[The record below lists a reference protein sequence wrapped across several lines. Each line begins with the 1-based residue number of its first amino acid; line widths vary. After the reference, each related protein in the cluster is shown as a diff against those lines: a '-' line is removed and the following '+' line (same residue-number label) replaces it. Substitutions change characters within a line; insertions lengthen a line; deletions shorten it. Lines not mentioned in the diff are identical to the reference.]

1 MASIDQAAGHTR
13 TIPLSFEHDDD
24 FQRNFH
30 LTIKPR
36 RLFNDNKEDLVY
48 QDLSAEIVAYV
59 LKHAIRTLKK
69 EQEEELTATTKK
81 EENEDFI
88 DLK

>member
-1 MASIDQAAGHTR
+1 MASIDQATGQTPV
-13 TIPLSFEHDDD
+13 IPISSEHDGD
-24 FQRNFH
+24 FQRHFH

-36 RLFNDNKEDLVY
+36 RIINDNKEDLAY

-69 EQEEELTATTKK
+69 EQEELTATTMN